1 MLNKPANISRL
12 LAALSQIINAWDTGL
27 YFISRRHK
35 LRQQAAT
42 LNNGLPVPETLPA
55 NNRILNTGR
64 KAAIAAK
71 ATSGFVIINCSLVR
85 WSDKPVNTAR
95 YFAGTA
101 NTFAAGATTAAQP
114 SNAFAGPSTSIVVPA
129 NVPADSFNGFATGT
143 SSPAPEFNGS
153 VSATS
158 LFVRTASPFAATTSA
173 LAGSSNRFAWTNN
186 SFAAFFSCLWHK
198 ITRILKPNYSEYIST
213 FASRHYFTDDGFEF
227 IETEIPGFYYQ
238 GKWQIIFPPEPDYEL
253 LLWQIEQGHRYS
265 SPDKR
270 YYGNC
275 CSEFN
280 YRLPAAGIRILW
292 QIKEA
297 QPDYSYVPDQRINT
311 FKHLGKPS
319 SGPSPPVA
327 MFYRTAA

>member
-1 MLNKPANISRL
+1 MPANISGL
-12 LAALSQIINAWDTGL
+12 FAALSQKINAWDAGL
-27 YFISRRHK
+27 YFITRRQK
-35 LRQQAAT
+35 LRRREVSR
-42 LNNGLPVPETLPA
+42 NNGIPVPGTLPA
-55 NNRILNTGR
+55 NNKTLNTGR
-64 KAAIAAK
+64 QAAFAAK
-71 ATSGFVIINCSLVR
+71 ATSGFAIINSSLVR
-85 WSDKPVNTAR
+85 CSNKPVNAAR

-114 SNAFAGPSTSIVVPA
+114 FNALAGPSTSIVVPA
-129 NVPADSFNGFATGT
+129 NVPAYTFNGFVSGT
-143 SSPAPEFNGS
+143 NIPAPEFNGC

-158 LFVRTASPFAATTSA
+158 PFVRTASPFAATTSA

-186 SFAAFFSCLWHK
+186 GFAAFFSYLWHK
-198 ITRILKPNYSEYIST
+198 ITRILKPRYSEYIST
-213 FASRHYFTDDGFEF
+213 VASRHYFTDDGFDF

-238 GKWQIIFPPEPDYEL
+238 GKWQIIFPQEPDYEL

-270 YYGNC
+270 YFGNC

-280 YRLPAAGIRILW
+280 YRLPAVGIRILW

-319 SGPSPPVA
+319 SGPSPPRVQILES
-327 MFYRTAA
+327 AA